1 MLKLSNLLS
10 NYKTDNNVFRVSYWE
25 QKYLAGQTK
34 WDNGKP
40 SSALINFLELN
51 SFKPG
56 KIAVLGCGYGHDA
69 LLLSRYGFDVT
80 GFDFAPSAIAH
91 AQSLA
96 KESGLPAQFLLRNI
110 FQLSSEFSGYF
121 DYIWENGCFCSI
133 SPTKR
138 SEYVKTVYSLLKP
151 NGYFLGL
158 FLIFT
163 DENSLPFGIE
173 SKKIVPLFLNHFEQ
187 PIKFEL
193 TQDIPKCGKGKKL
206 LAIFKAKK

>member
-1 MLKLSNLLS
+1 MLKLLNLFGIH
-10 NYKTDNNVFRVSYWE
+10 KIHDNAFSAGYWE
-25 QKYLAGQTK
+25 RKYIAGQTK

-40 SSALINFLELN
+40 SPALVNFLELN

-96 KESGLPAQFLLRNI
+96 KQSGLPAQFLLRNI

-133 SPTKR
+133 SSTKR
-138 SEYVKTVYSLLKP
+138 SDYVKTVYSLLKP
-151 NGYFLGL
+151 NSYFLGL
-158 FLIFT
+158 FLVFA

-173 SKKIVPLFLNHFEQ
+173 ATKIVSLFSNFFEQ

-206 LAIFKAKK
+206 LVILKVKK

>member
-1 MLKLSNLLS
+1 MLKLLNLFGIHKIHDNALS
-10 NYKTDNNVFRVSYWE
+10 AGYWE
-25 QKYLAGQTK
+25 QKYIAGQTK

-40 SSALINFLELN
+40 SPALVNFVALN

-91 AQSLA
+91 ARSLA
-96 KESGLPAQFLLRNI
+96 KESDLSAQFLLRSI
-110 FQLSSEFSGYF
+110 FQLNSEFTNCF
-121 DYIWENGCFCSI
+121 DYIWESGCFCSI
-133 SPTKR
+133 SSTKR
-138 SEYVKTVYSLLKP
+138 LDYVKTVYSLLKP

-158 FLIFT
+158 FLVFAC
-163 DENSLPFGIE
+163 ENSLPFGIE
-173 SKKIVPLFLNHFEQ
+173 SKKIVPLFSNHFEQ

-193 TQDIPKCGKGKKL
+193 TQDVPKCGKGRKL
-206 LAIFKAKK
+206 LAIFKVKK